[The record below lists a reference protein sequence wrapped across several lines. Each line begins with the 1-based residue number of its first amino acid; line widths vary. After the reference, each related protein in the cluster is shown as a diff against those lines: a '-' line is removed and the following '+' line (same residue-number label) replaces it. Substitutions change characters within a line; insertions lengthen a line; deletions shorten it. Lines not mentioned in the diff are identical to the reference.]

1 MADPTTAGQ
10 VVMAAGSVREVV
22 LLALLV
28 LAAYTDLARGKVY
41 NWCTLPA
48 LVLGALLAYVIGG
61 VSQGPPLLNGVP
73 AVKGGA
79 AHLAD
84 SGLGLLVAGGVFGLF
99 GLFGAFGMGDVKLAA
114 AVGVLKGWHFSVLA
128 ICFSGLVG
136 GVMALGVLIWKGQL
150 SRGLRDSAAA
160 VVRPSRGAEKVAPDS
175 PARLTVPYGAAISA
189 GTLWAWFMVL

>member
-1 MADPTTAGQ
+1 MADPTAAGQ
-10 VVMAAGSVREVV
+10 VVMAAGIVREAV

-48 LVLGALLAYVIGG
+48 IVLGVLLAYVIGG
-61 VSQGPPLLNGVP
+61 VSEKPLLIDGVP

-79 AHLAD
+79 AHLVD

-114 AVGVLKGWHFSVLA
+114 AVGALKGWHFSVLA

-136 GVMALGVLIWKGQL
+136 GVLALGVLIWKGQL
-150 SRGLRDSAAA
+150 GRGLRDSAAA
-160 VVRPSRGAEKVAPDS
+160 VARPSRGAKQVAPDS